1 MKLLNNWGSAMKGKV
16 YLVGSG
22 PGSEGLLTQRAR
34 NVIDA
39 ADVVLFDQLPGE
51 EILASLPARAEK
63 IDCGKYGGKH
73 TLEQDEIE
81 ALVVDR
87 AKEGKTVVRLKGGD
101 PFLFGRG
108 GEEAEVLAQAGIP
121 FEVVPGVS
129 SFHAVPCYAG
139 VPLTQREHNSIV
151 TIVTGHDDPLSPVNK
166 LDWCQLARTTGTLVV
181 LMGLRNIRQIAATLV
196 ACGRPPDTPVVIVS
210 RGTTRRQIS
219 ITGTLNTIAKQ
230 LDEASLPAPAVTVIG
245 EAVRLRGK
253 LNWFEHSASTMASAA
268 PRPAFK

>member
-1 MKLLNNWGSAMKGKV
+1 MKGKV

-34 NVIDA
+34 DVIDA

-51 EILASLPARAEK
+51 KILASLPARAEK

-108 GEEAEVLAQAGIP
+108 GEELETVRNAGIAVEMIPGISSALAVPASVGIPLTHRKYASQVTILTGNEDPTKPEPALDWKLLAQ
-121 FEVVPGVS
+121 
-129 SFHAVPCYAG
+129 
-139 VPLTQREHNSIV
+139 
-151 TIVTGHDDPLSPVNK
+151 
-166 LDWCQLARTTGTLVV
+166 
-181 LMGLRNIRQIAATLV
+181 
-196 ACGRPPDTPVVIVS
+196 S
-210 RGTTRRQIS
+210 RGTIV
-219 ITGTLNTIAKQ
+219 ILMGVANLEKIAKV
-230 LDEASLPAPAVTVIG
+230 LIKNGKASLTPVAIIERGLRKDRRVTTGSLDSIAVAAKKAGVKPPAVIVIG
-245 EAVRLRGK
+245 DVVK
-253 LNWFEHSASTMASAA
+253 LYNPEN
-268 PRPAFK
+268 PDLIPVD